1 MPYERR
7 NFADKLR
14 RYMAQLDVDA
24 GEVSSN
30 TGLSRDRLQLM
41 TTERIDPTGDEVLI
55 IADYFKCDF
64 QIFIS
69 DDIESPI
76 ERTEE
81 LYRKHGDLL
90 LKSDRRNIQDFL
102 FLCECQHFLMGELN
116 KGRSFLKFTFK
127 KKNNYH
133 KGHGIDAAANVRK
146 LLGYLANQ
154 GPKDIFDD
162 FRQLGI
168 HIFRRTLENSSV
180 SGVFIKH
187 PIAGKCV
194 LVNYSEDFFRQR
206 FTVAHEVG
214 HALLDDD
221 KDINLSK
228 FDSDKKD
235 LSELR
240 ANTFAAY
247 YLIPPEF
254 ITSHAGHTN
263 WDDAKFLQFAQALQV
278 NAESMAIALKSMGLI
293 DDTQASVFKLLKIRS
308 SVKRD
313 PELPD
318 SLTGVVRTRKE
329 EILKRGLSEY
339 YVKLCFEGYSQDL
352 ISWGRLTEMLLSNND
367 EVHDIARLFCIGQQ

>member
-1 MPYERR
+1 
-7 NFADKLR
+7 
-14 RYMAQLDVDA
+14 MAQLNVDA
-24 GEVSSN
+24 GEVSSS
-30 TGLSRDRLQLM
+30 TGLSHDRLQLM
-41 TTERIDPTGDEVLI
+41 ATEDLDPTGDEVLI

-69 DDIESPI
+69 DDAESPI
-76 ERTEE
+76 DRTEE

-90 LKSDRRNIQDFL
+90 TKNDRRSIQDFL
-102 FLCECQHFLMGELN
+102 FLCECQCFLMDELDKGKSFHSFTLN
-116 KGRSFLKFTFK
+116 K
-127 KKNNYH
+127 KNEYH
-133 KGHGIDAAANVRK
+133 KGHGIDAAAKVRK
-146 LLGYLANQ
+146 LLGYSANQ
-154 GPKDIFDD
+154 GPKDIFSD

-228 FDSDKKD
+228 FDSDKRD

-240 ANTFAAY
+240 ANTFASY

-254 ITSHAGHTN
+254 ITSNLGYSI
-263 WDDAKFLQFAQALQV
+263 WDEATFLKVANALQV
-278 NAESMAIALKSMGLI
+278 NSEPMAIALKSMKLI
-293 DDTQASVFKLLKIRS
+293 GDAEADSFRLLKIKS
-308 SVKRD
+308 SVKHD

-318 SLTGVVRTRKE
+318 SLVGLARARKE
-329 EILKRGLSEY
+329 EILKKGLSEY
-339 YVKLCFEGYSQDL
+339 YVKLCVEGYSRDL
-352 ISWGRLTEMLLSNND
+352 ISWGRLAEMLLSNVEELQNIV
-367 EVHDIARLFCIGQQ
+367 ELFGVTLSYDN